1 LWSTA
6 IAEVDLDDPQL
17 GTIWGPFDGKVGA
30 EGIASRGEGAGVR
43 VKITLGRGEGTVS
56 RDLPED
62 VHWDACIRQPGKSRV
77 PEIIPAEGGRNR
89 VRLLLHPNVSRHGGP
104 RW

>member
-1 LWSTA
+1 
-6 IAEVDLDDPQL
+6 
-17 GTIWGPFDGKVGA
+17 VGA

-77 PEIIPAEGGRNR
+77 PEIIPAKVVAAEFGYYFIPMCRVTEDRGGDPPASRSGKQAR
-89 VRLLLHPNVSRHGGP
+89 V
-104 RW
+104 